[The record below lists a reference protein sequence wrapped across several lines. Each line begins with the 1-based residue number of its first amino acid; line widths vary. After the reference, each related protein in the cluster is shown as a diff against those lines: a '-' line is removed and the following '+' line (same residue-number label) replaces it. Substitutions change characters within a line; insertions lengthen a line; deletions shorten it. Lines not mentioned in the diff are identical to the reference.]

1 MPPSN
6 FPLTYSKI
14 YDKIIPTIA
23 TEVFDLASAKLSK
36 DFTKGNIPRQLLLFT
51 LPFMAS
57 NALQVLY
64 STIDMI
70 IVGEYV
76 GTPGLSAVSQ
86 SSQIVNFA
94 TMVCLG
100 LSNAGQVLV
109 SQALGAGKKREM
121 NDIIGTLFSILTI
134 FSAILSVIIIS
145 AHVWIMDVMKMP
157 EESYDMAIDYLIICA
172 GGLVFTAGYNMVS
185 AVLRGMGD
193 SKRPFLFI
201 GIASAIN
208 LVLDLLFTGYL
219 GWGVAGA
226 AWATIIG
233 QAAAFIFAIYYLY
246 KNKEAFGFDFKKE
259 SFRIRKKY
267 AGMIASLGTPMAIQS
282 GCINLSMLFVN
293 AMINDI
299 GVVESATFGAGVKI
313 DDIVNK
319 ISQGIQYAAM
329 PMISQNIAAGEQKR
343 AKKVVYYA
351 WIYSAALTVFF
362 MVLYVC
368 FGKYLFM
375 LFSDDPLVHAQSAVF
390 ISAILWMFPAFA
402 VMRGSGA
409 FVQGIGNARLSMALA
424 LLDGVVLRI
433 GLSWLFGIKLGWGF
447 YGFVLGYGLAPYG
460 FAIPSMLYFL
470 SPIWQKGKTLA
481 EKL

>member
-1 MPPSN
+1 MPSP
-6 FPLTYSKI
+6 KI
-14 YDKIIPTIA
+14 
-23 TEVFDLASAKLSK
+23 SK
-36 DFTKGNIPRQLLLFT
+36 DFTKGNIPKQLLIFT

-86 SSQIVNFA
+86 ASQIVNFA

-109 SQALGAGKKREM
+109 SQAFGSGKKKEM
-121 NDIIGTLFSILTI
+121 NDIIGTMFSVLTLFAA
-134 FSAILSVIIIS
+134 FLSVVIIS
-145 AHVWIMDVMKMP
+145 INRWIMDVMNMP
-157 EESYDMAIDYLIICA
+157 PESYDMAIDYLIICT
-172 GGLVFTAGYNMVS
+172 GGLIFTAGYNMVS

-201 GIASAIN
+201 GIASATN
-208 LVLDLLFTGYL
+208 LVLDLLFTGVL

-233 QAAAFIFAIYYLY
+233 QAGAFIFSLFYLY
-246 KNKEAFGFDFKKE
+246 RHKESFGFDFKRE
-259 SFRIRKKY
+259 SFRMRKKY
-267 AGMIASLGTPMAIQS
+267 VGMIASLGTPMAIQM
-282 GCINLSMLFVN
+282 GCLNLSMLYVN
-293 AMINDI
+293 SLINDI

-313 DDIVNK
+313 DDIINK

-329 PMISQNIAAGEQKR
+329 PIISQNIAAGEQKR
-343 AKKVVYYA
+343 AKQTVYWA
-351 WIYSAALTVFF
+351 WIYSSALTVFF
-362 MVLYVC
+362 MILYIC
-368 FGKYLFM
+368 FGKQLFM
-375 LFSDDPLVHAQSAVF
+375 LFSDDPLVHEQCTVF

-402 VMRGSGA
+402 IVRGSGG
-409 FVQGIGNARLSMALA
+409 FVQGIGNAKLSMLLA

-433 GLSWLFGIKLGWGF
+433 GLSWLFGIKFGWGF

-460 FAIPSMLYFL
+460 FAIPSMIYFF
-470 SPIWQKGKTLA
+470 SPIWKKQKTLA
-481 EKL
+481 DSI

>member
-1 MPPSN
+1 
-6 FPLTYSKI
+6 
-14 YDKIIPTIA
+14 
-23 TEVFDLASAKLSK
+23 
-36 DFTKGNIPRQLLLFT
+36 
-51 LPFMAS
+51 MAS

-109 SQALGAGKKREM
+109 SQAFGAGKKKEM
-121 NDIIGTLFSILTI
+121 NDIIGTMFTVLTI
-134 FSAILSVIIIS
+134 FAAILSVIIIS
-145 AHVWIMDVMKMP
+145 INGWIMDVMNMP
-157 EESYDMAIDYLIICA
+157 PESYDMAIDYLIICT
-172 GGLVFTAGYNMVS
+172 GGLIFTAGYNMVS

-208 LVLDLLFTGYL
+208 LVLDLLFTGVL

-233 QAAAFIFAIYYLY
+233 QAGAFIFSIFYLY
-246 KNKEAFGFDFKKE
+246 RHKESFGFDFKRE
-259 SFRIRKKY
+259 SFRMQKKY
-267 AGMIASLGTPMAIQS
+267 VCMIVSLGTPMAIQM
-282 GCINLSMLFVN
+282 GCLNLSMLFVN
-293 AMINDI
+293 ALINDI

-313 DDIVNK
+313 DDIINK

-329 PMISQNIAAGEQKR
+329 PIISQNIAAGEQKR
-343 AKKVVYYA
+343 AKRTVYWA
-351 WIYSAALTVFF
+351 WIYSAILTVFF
-362 MVLYVC
+362 MILYVC
-368 FGKYLFM
+368 FGKQLFM
-375 LFSDDPLVHAQSAVF
+375 MFSDDPLVHEQCSIF

-402 VMRGSGA
+402 IVRGSGG
-409 FVQGIGNARLSMALA
+409 FVQGIGNAKLSMLLA

-433 GLSWLFGIKLGWGF
+433 GLSYLFGIYLGWGF

-460 FAIPSMLYFL
+460 FAIPSMIYFF
-470 SPIWQKGKTLA
+470 SPVWQKQKTLA
-481 EKL
+481 DAI